1 MKKTIF
7 MIIMKDFRDYF
18 LHAHD
23 KELSP
28 MPVNFRVRTMRA
40 LNRYFYTKGYLNTPI
55 HENFKPVKAPE
66 DTLESFTQ
74 LKQRT
79 FNGD

>member
-1 MKKTIF
+1 
-7 MIIMKDFRDYF
+7 
-18 LHAHD
+18 
-23 KELSP
+23 
-28 MPVNFRVRTMRA
+28 MRA